1 MPEPRDPHDPHDP
14 TGELVARI
22 LAGGDPGLAR
32 LAAEGLLPV
41 PAGEL
46 VPLQVG
52 LALGADPGLA
62 RSAAS
67 ALAALPP
74 DHVAGLLRQGGPHE
88 VLVWFARESADPQ
101 VLEAILRRRDVPR
114 WLLVE
119 LAPKLAPKLQELL
132 LLRQDALMERPE
144 IVTALERNPQLS
156 PFSRRRVHELRE
168 HLLPAEEAA
177 EPLPGE
183 ASEEAVAAA
192 LEEARARPA
201 GRGERDQH
209 TGLSEI
215 QIRSLPVP
223 VRRRLAR
230 GASRTLRTILLRDPH
245 PQVAISALGESGLSD
260 GEIEA
265 VASNRSVVGEVL
277 EEIAKHR
284 EWVTKNKI
292 VSALVH
298 NPRTPAG
305 VAVRLLPRLGLRE
318 LGGLAKDHNVSS
330 AVRTQAQRL
339 YRMKRR

>member
-1 MPEPRDPHDPHDP
+1 
-14 TGELVARI
+14 
-22 LAGGDPGLAR
+22 
-32 LAAEGLLPV
+32 
-41 PAGEL
+41 
-46 VPLQVG
+46 
-52 LALGADPGLA
+52 
-62 RSAAS
+62 
-67 ALAALPP
+67 
-74 DHVAGLLRQGGPHE
+74 
-88 VLVWFARESADPQ
+88 
-101 VLEAILRRRDVPR
+101 VPR

-168 HLLPAEEAA
+168 HLLPAEEVA
-177 EPLPGE
+177 PLPGE
-183 ASEEAVAAA
+183 ASEAAVAAA

-265 VASNRSVVGEVL
+265 VASSRSVVGEVL
-277 EEIAKHR
+277 EEIARHR